1 MSNVWPIL
9 RLALREA
16 FMPPDLVRTPE
27 PTAEMN
33 SAESVAGFHDA
44 GEARLLSVYEFNA
57 RAVHALAPR
66 GAHVVDLGSG
76 SAQFLLYLA
85 RRRPD
90 LTITGI
96 EFADNMIE
104 VGREVIVRAGM
115 SRRIRLLQ
123 GDMRAFRHMVSEKID
138 LITSVFS
145 LHHLE
150 TRRDLDLCID
160 EIVSAVR
167 DKPAGVWI
175 FDHARP
181 RRRATA
187 LEFPEIFTPDT
198 AAAFRDDSRN
208 SLCASWSFD
217 ELATGLRGALGG
229 ELRSERARIV
239 PLYQIHWLAPQ
250 GDRADAVWEEPVE
263 LGPEMRRE
271 ARNLRRLFRTAPG

>member
-16 FMPPDLVRTPE
+16 FMPADLVRTPE

-33 SAESVAGFHDA
+33 SVQSVAGFHDA

-76 SAQFLLYLA
+76 SGQFLLYLA

-104 VGREVIVRAGM
+104 VGREAIAHAGM
-115 SRRIRLLQ
+115 SERIHLLE
-123 GDMRAFRHMVSEKID
+123 GDMRAFRGLISEKID

-150 TRRDLDLCID
+150 SRRDLDLCIN
-160 EIVSAVR
+160 EIVSAMR
-167 DKPAGVWI
+167 GDTAGMWI

-198 AAAFRDDSRN
+198 ASAFRDDSRN

-217 ELATGLRGALGG
+217 ELATGLRTALGG
-229 ELRSERARIV
+229 DLRSEKARFV
-239 PLYQIHWLAPQ
+239 PLYQIHWLAPPS
-250 GDRADAVWEEPVE
+250 DRRDAVWQEAAD
-263 LGPEMRRE
+263 LGPTMRRE
-271 ARNLRRLFRTAPG
+271 ARNLRRLFRAAPG

>member
-16 FMPPDLVRTPE
+16 FMPADLVRTPE

-33 SAESVAGFHDA
+33 SAESVAGFHHA

-104 VGREVIVRAGM
+104 LGREAIARAGM
-115 SRRIRLLQ
+115 DRRIRLLE
-123 GDMRAFRHMVSEKID
+123 GDMRAFRSLISEKID

-150 TRRDLDLCID
+150 TRRDLNLCIN
-160 EIVSAVR
+160 EIVSVVR
-167 DKPAGVWI
+167 GDTAGIWI

-187 LEFPEIFTPDT
+187 LEFPEIFTPGT
-198 AAAFRDDSRN
+198 ASAFRDDSRN

-217 ELATGLRGALGG
+217 ELAAGLRAALGG
-229 ELRSERARIV
+229 DLRSEKARLV
-239 PLYQIHWLAPQ
+239 PLYQIHWLAPPV
-250 GDRADAVWEEPVE
+250 GRANAVWEESLE
-263 LGPEMRRE
+263 LAPEMRQE
-271 ARNLRRLFRTAPG
+271 ARNLRRLFRAAPE